1 MKNLFVWYARTPLI
15 WLNIGAFVLGCLFG
29 LLLWKIGVS
38 GHKEVT
44 DHIVSVLS
52 PFGNVLISMLK
63 MIVIPIIFCSLVT
76 GAANLPLKQFGKMGL
91 AVVAWYIC
99 TSVYAAVFGCFTA
112 VVCNPHLEN
121 SAQVAGSLLAQ
132 AQSMQTT
139 ASAAGSPLL
148 KLFYG
153 LFMNPFQA
161 LAEGQFLPVIVFS
174 ILLGVAARVVLDS
187 NEAPG
192 AAEKINLMLQ
202 VIEGFQQAV
211 FKIIDWVMR
220 YFPIGIFALSASCF
234 ALYGVMLLS
243 SYFQVAICVIIGIVL
258 MVLVC
263 YPLFIFLVCRVN
275 PYPVLW
281 QLREPI
287 LTAFV
292 TRSSAATL
300 PVSLRTAQEK
310 LHVRKELASFTLSL
324 GATVNMDGVCIHLPV
339 FAVLAAN
346 LFGFTLG
353 PWQIFML
360 VLSVVFA
367 SVGAGGVPGGSIFLL
382 FLVLDFFHLTPEQ
395 SALIVALALGINPL
409 LDMFET
415 ACNVAGDNV
424 GTYVIGKKLGLNDQK
439 DN

>member
-1 MKNLFVWYARTPLI
+1 MKRIFGWYARTPLI

-38 GHKEVT
+38 GYKEVT

-52 PFGNVLISMLK
+52 PFGNILISMLK

-112 VVCNPHLEN
+112 VVCNPHLEK

-174 ILLGVAARVVLDS
+174 ILLGVAARVVLDTDS
-187 NEAPG
+187 ATD
-192 AAEKINLMLQ
+192 AAEKISLMLQ
-202 VIEGFQQAV
+202 VIEGFQHAV

>member
-1 MKNLFVWYARTPLI
+1 MKNIFGWYTRTPLI

-44 DHIVSVLS
+44 DHIVSILS

-112 VVCNPHLEN
+112 VVCNPQLEN
-121 SAQVAGSLLAQ
+121 SAEVAGSLLAQ

-139 ASAAGSPLL
+139 ASTAGSPLL

-153 LFMNPFQA
+153 LFMNPFAA

-174 ILLGVAARVVLDS
+174 ILLGLAARVVLDTNS
-187 NEAPG
+187 DIG
-192 AAEKINLMLQ
+192 AAGKINLMLQ

-234 ALYGVMLLS
+234 ALYGIMLLS

-258 MVLVC
+258 MILVC

-300 PVSLRTAQEK
+300 PVSLRTAEEK

-382 FLVLDFFHLTPEQ
+382 FLVLDFFHLTSGQ

-439 DN
+439 DS

>member
-1 MKNLFVWYARTPLI
+1 
-15 WLNIGAFVLGCLFG
+15 
-29 LLLWKIGVS
+29 
-38 GHKEVT
+38 
-44 DHIVSVLS
+44 
-52 PFGNVLISMLK
+52 
-63 MIVIPIIFCSLVT
+63 
-76 GAANLPLKQFGKMGL
+76 
-91 AVVAWYIC
+91 
-99 TSVYAAVFGCFTA
+99 
-112 VVCNPHLEN
+112 
-121 SAQVAGSLLAQ
+121 
-132 AQSMQTT
+132 
-139 ASAAGSPLL
+139 
-148 KLFYG
+148 
-153 LFMNPFQA
+153 
-161 LAEGQFLPVIVFS
+161 
-174 ILLGVAARVVLDS
+174 
-187 NEAPG
+187 
-192 AAEKINLMLQ
+192 MLQ
-202 VIEGFQQAV
+202 VIEGFQHAV

-243 SYFQVAICVIIGIVL
+243 SYFQVAICVIIGIIL
-258 MVLVC
+258 MIVVC

-382 FLVLDFFHLTPEQ
+382 FLVLDFFHLTPGQ

-439 DN
+439 DS

>member
-112 VVCNPHLEN
+112 VVCNPNLEN

-139 ASAAGSPLL
+139 ASTAGSPLL

-153 LFMNPFQA
+153 LFMNPFAA

-174 ILLGVAARVVLDS
+174 ILLGLAARVVLDTDS
-187 NEAPG
+187 DIG
-192 AAEKINLMLQ
+192 AADKISLMLQ
-202 VIEGFQQAV
+202 VIEGFQHAV

-243 SYFQVAICVIIGIVL
+243 SYFQVAICVIIGIIL
-258 MVLVC
+258 MIVVC

-382 FLVLDFFHLTPEQ
+382 FLVLDFFHLTPGQ

-424 GTYVIGKKLGLNDQK
+424 GTYVIGKKLGLDDQK
-439 DN
+439 DS